1 MSKQKLVYTIRE
13 VAGLLG
19 ISVNSAYE
27 LSRRNDF
34 PAIRVSERRIVVP
47 CSALEAWLEEKSM
60 GGNV

>member
-1 MSKQKLVYTIRE
+1 MSKQKLTYTIRE

-27 LSRRNDF
+27 LAHRDDF

-47 CSALEAWLEEKSM
+47 CSALETWLEEKSM
-60 GGNV
+60 GVNV